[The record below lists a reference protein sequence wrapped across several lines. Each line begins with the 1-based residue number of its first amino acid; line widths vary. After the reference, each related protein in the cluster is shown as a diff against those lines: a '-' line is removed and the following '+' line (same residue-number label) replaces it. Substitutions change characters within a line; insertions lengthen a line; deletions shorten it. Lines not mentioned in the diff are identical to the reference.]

1 MIYKNKQLGSE
12 VGHKDSIIN
21 TKMRA
26 VFKQNTIKVDSP
38 TYTIHNDLI
47 F

>member
-21 TKMRA
+21 TKNESGFQA
-26 VFKQNTIKVDSP
+26 KYN
-38 TYTIHNDLI
+38 
-47 F
+47 